1 MSNQQEFPYLASPTS
16 GPVCHVPKSSV
27 AMSEFKRV
35 LSVSLTSSELSEFQ
49 VVLVSRRFSDKRKN
63 SEVEDRRPP
72 AITTTVELPVPAV
85 VEFW

>member
-16 GPVCHVPKSSV
+16 GPICHVPKTSV
-27 AMSEFKRV
+27 AMSELERV
-35 LSVSLTSSELSEFQ
+35 LSVSLTLSELSEYQ